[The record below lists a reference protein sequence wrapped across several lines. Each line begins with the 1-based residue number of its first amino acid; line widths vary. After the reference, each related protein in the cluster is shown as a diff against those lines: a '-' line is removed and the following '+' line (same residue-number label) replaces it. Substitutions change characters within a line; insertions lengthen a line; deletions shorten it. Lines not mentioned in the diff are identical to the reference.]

1 MMNNMPKKD
10 RDVISLPVEIDE
22 KIVDSRYRLVMA
34 VIKRAKELL
43 YGDMPKISTRSVKV
57 TTKALEEVISG
68 YVHVLSGEAAVKAQE
83 ESGKLTY
90 ENMMDEAEQKTSFY
104 ESKTELEK
112 DVENYLLK
120 KGQKERID

>member
-1 MMNNMPKKD
+1 MMNKMPKN

-22 KIVDSRYRLVMA
+22 KIIDSRYRLVMA

-43 YGDMPKISTRSVKV
+43 YGDMPKIATKSVKV

-68 YVHVLSGEAAVKAQE
+68 SVHVLSGEAAVKAQE

-112 DVENYLLK
+112 DVEDYLLK
-120 KGQKERID
+120 KGQKEGID